1 MAEARLTL
9 VVACPSLAAAQTL
22 SEVIEADIRLEP
34 LAVAINETDETRGL
48 WEVVAYFAD
57 AGEAERARSA
67 VGGDIRLLAS
77 RDWVRESLAGLSP
90 VSAGRFFLHGSH
102 DRQRR
107 RRGGISLEIDAGTA
121 FGTGHHGT
129 TEGCL
134 SALDGLVKRQRPS
147 RILDV
152 GCGTG
157 VLAIAAARV
166 TGAKVLASDID
177 PEAVR
182 VTARNAHA
190 NGVGPRVRALT
201 AAGLNDIRIARA
213 APFDLVFAN
222 ILARPLAELA
232 RGFSL
237 ILSPGGHLIL
247 SGITGDQQRWIAAL
261 YRNHG
266 FLAESAI
273 RIGNWATLVLTRGPK
288 KKRPDHSRGGR
299 LQPGPMAPAGKKP
312 DRSGLGSLTRPTP
325 SGGFRS
331 A

>member
-9 VVACPSLAAAQTL
+9 AIACPSLAAAQDL
-22 SEVIEADIRLEP
+22 SEKMGADAGFDP
-34 LAVAINETDETRGL
+34 LAVAINETDEARGL

-57 AGEAERARSA
+57 GGEAELARLA
-67 VGGDIRLLAS
+67 LGGEIHVLRP
-77 RDWVRESLAGLSP
+77 RDWVRESLAGLAP

-102 DRQRR
+102 DRPRR
-107 RRGGISLEIDAGTA
+107 RRGGVSLEIDAGTA

-134 SALDGLVKRQRPS
+134 LALDGILKRRKPR

-157 VLAIAAARV
+157 VLAIAAARASGRTIV
-166 TGAKVLASDID
+166 ASDID

-182 VTARNAHA
+182 VTALNARRND
-190 NGVGPRVRALT
+190 VGPRLRALT
-201 AAGLNDIRIARA
+201 AAGLNDIRIGWA
-213 APFDLVFAN
+213 APYDLVFAN
-222 ILARPLAELA
+222 ILARPLAGLA

-237 ILSPGGHLIL
+237 ILAPGGNLIL

-266 FLAESAI
+266 FTAVKTI
-273 RIGNWATLVLTRGPK
+273 RIGNWVTLVLQQRQK
-288 KKRPDHSRGGR
+288 KKRPNHLRGGR
-299 LQPGPMAPAGKKP
+299 LPSRAHGPGWEEA
-312 DRSGLGSLTRPTP
+312 
-325 SGGFRS
+325 
-331 A
+331 